1 MHLLLIEDDSSVRED
16 VLSYFKKESIS
27 IDSTPCG
34 EHGSFLGTAKNYDL
48 IILEQELPKKKG
60 SDICK
65 YLRTQG
71 KTIPIMMIT
80 ALSSLNDKLAAFN
93 AGVDDYL
100 TKPFHIE
107 ELHARVKALLRRP
120 RELCP
125 TVISIGGVTIDID
138 RHAITCKRKK
148 VYLTKKEFCL
158 LEFMARNKGL
168 VVSREKLLDH
178 VWDGGSHVSSNTIEM
193 HILSLRKKLGS
204 EGRKIIQT
212 VPACGY
218 KLESPRHPMMY

>member
-1 MHLLLIEDDSSVRED
+1 MHLLLIEDDSTVRENL
-16 VLSYFKKESIS
+16 LSYFKKESIS
-27 IDSTPCG
+27 IDSTTCG
-34 EHGSFLGTAKNYDL
+34 EHGSFLGTAKDYDL

-65 YLRTQG
+65 HLRAHG
-71 KTIPIMMIT
+71 KTIPIVMIT
-80 ALSSLNDKLAAFN
+80 ALSSLNEKLIAFN

-100 TKPFHIE
+100 IKPFAIE
-107 ELHARVKALLRRP
+107 ELHARVRALLRRP
-120 RELCP
+120 RELRP
-125 TVISIGGVTIDID
+125 TIISIGGVSIDID
-138 RHAITCKRKK
+138 RHTITCKRKR

-158 LEFMARNKGL
+158 LEFMALNQGL

-193 HILSLRKKLGS
+193 HILSLRKKLGA

-212 VPACGY
+212 IPACGY
-218 KLESPRHPMMY
+218 KLESPRHPVMY